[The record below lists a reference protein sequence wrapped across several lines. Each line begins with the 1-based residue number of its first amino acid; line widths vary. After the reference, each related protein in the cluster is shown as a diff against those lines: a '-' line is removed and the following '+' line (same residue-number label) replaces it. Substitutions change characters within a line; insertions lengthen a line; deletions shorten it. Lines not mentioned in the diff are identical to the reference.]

1 MPKNQVKCPRCQ
13 QPTIV
18 QVEQLFDVSS
28 DPAAKQRLLG
38 GESNYINC
46 PACGYSGGLST
57 PIVYHDNEKELLLTY
72 FPPELSM
79 PLNEQEKLFGPLINQ
94 AVNKLPAEKRK
105 AYLFRPQSFLTYQSM
120 VERILGADGITPEM
134 IKAQKGKANLIE
146 KLLSATSDD
155 VRKSII
161 KQESSLVDAEFF
173 ALFSRLMESA
183 LASGQEEISKQMG
196 AIQQILLNETE
207 YGKELHIQATEIQ
220 EAVNTLK
227 AVGNKLTRETLID
240 ILLEAPNDIRLGALI
255 SYTRQGLDYQF
266 FQMITDR
273 IEKGS
278 PQEKKKLEELRG
290 KLLDLTRQIDQQV
303 EAEQKK
309 AVELLGVFLSSENLQ
324 ETLSKH
330 LPEINDIFIQ
340 VLNNSLHQANEKQ
353 DKVLGEKL
361 KQIVSIL
368 QQYSSP
374 PPEYGL
380 LQLLIEAPND
390 AALEKLMTEHDSEL
404 TPEFSQ
410 FISGLI
416 AQSEA
421 DPGKSGNEQDA
432 KILDRIQKVNRAV
445 LKYSMLK
452 NLR

>member
-1 MPKNQVKCPRCQ
+1 MPKNQMKCPRCQ

-28 DPAAKQRLLG
+28 DPAAKQRHLG
-38 GESNYINC
+38 GESNFINC

-57 PIVYHDNEKELLLTY
+57 PIVYHDNDKELLLTF
-72 FPPELSM
+72 FPPELGM

-94 AVNKLPAEKRK
+94 AVNNLPAEKRK
-105 AYLFRPQSFLTYQSM
+105 AYLFRSQSFLTYQSM

-134 IKAQKGKANLIE
+134 IKAQQGKANLIE

-173 ALFSRLMESA
+173 TLFSRLMESA
-183 LASGQEEISKQMG
+183 LASRQEEISKQMG

-207 YGKELHIQATEIQ
+207 YGKELKIQATEIQ

-240 ILLEAPNDIRLGALI
+240 ILLEAPNKTRLGALV
-255 SYTRQGLDYQF
+255 SYTRQGMDYQF

-273 IEKGS
+273 IEKES
-278 PQEKKKLEELRG
+278 PQEKKKLEDLRG
-290 KLLDLTRQIDQQV
+290 KLLDLTREIDQQT

-309 AVELLGVFLSSENLQ
+309 AVELLGILLSSENLQ
-324 ETLSKH
+324 ETLSEH
-330 LPEINDIFIQ
+330 LPEINDSFIQ
-340 VLNNSLHQANEKQ
+340 ILNESIQQANEKQ
-353 DKVLGEKL
+353 DPALGEKL
-361 KQIVSIL
+361 KKIVTIL
-368 QQYSSP
+368 QQFSGP
-374 PPEYGL
+374 PPEYDL
-380 LQLLIEAPND
+380 LQLLIEAPD
-390 AALEKLMTEHDSEL
+390 DPTLEKLLVEHDSEL

-410 FISGLI
+410 FMSGII
-416 AQSEA
+416 AQSET
-421 DPGKSGNEQDA
+421 DPEKSGNEQDT
-432 KILDRIQKVNRAV
+432 IVMDRIIKIYSAV
-445 LKYSMLK
+445 LKNSMLK